1 MKSMTGNVELLK
13 IINRLEHGVSYPT
26 LAEVDTAY
34 AIENFLAHSGLI
46 PEEIQPYQHASMVYD
61 NIVHLEKTLSGACT
75 THTVIGMVL
84 CQGIILQLITE
95 PLALD
100 NSDTW

>member
-1 MKSMTGNVELLK
+1 M
-13 IINRLEHGVSYPT
+13 
-26 LAEVDTAY
+26 AEVDTAY
-34 AIENFLAHSGLI
+34 AIENFSAHSGLI
-46 PEEIQPYQHASMVYD
+46 PEEVQPHQHASMVYD
-61 NIVHLEKTLSGACT
+61 NIDHLEKTISGAGT
-75 THTVIGMVL
+75 THRVIGMVL